1 MWVPIVFNGHV
12 FTQVDYDAY
21 ARQRDYILQR
31 PRGHA
36 ALLYGGHIWHLA
48 VITLP
53 VEKALTGPTGIH
65 QNEDVMFRAEDC
77 YTGEEYFDDDLTN
90 DEIALVIGTY
100 YSYSD
105 SKTLDTH
112 LSWFP
117 TPFHYDSSPEDYGCW
132 TPYREFGYQNTNCG
146 MTIPKTSRVWRGQ
159 LRGMSVMR
167 KLHQK
172 LENQALVFLQNM
184 CSDLWQAQPNM

>member
-1 MWVPIVFNGHV
+1 QVPIVFNGHV
-12 FTQVDYDAY
+12 FTWADYDAY
-21 ARQRDYILQR
+21 ACQRDYILQR

-36 ALLYGGHIWHLA
+36 ALLYGGHIWRLA

-53 VEKALTGPTGIH
+53 VEKALTGPTGIY
-65 QNEDVMFRAEDC
+65 QNEDGMFHAEDC
-77 YTGEEYFDDDLTN
+77 YTSEEYFDDDLTN
-90 DEIALVIGTY
+90 DEIALMIGTY
-100 YSYSD
+100 YAYSD

-117 TPFHYDSSPEDYGCW
+117 TPFHYDSSPKDYGCW
-132 TPYREFGYQNTNCG
+132 TPYHEFGYQNTNHG
-146 MTIPKTSRVWRGQ
+146 MTVPKASRVWRKQ

-172 LENQALVFLQNM
+172 VESQALVFL
-184 CSDLWQAQPNM
+184 